1 MTTINTGRDGAGFE
15 SERNSFLRKKNQDN
29 YDLEEKRIGGALNR
43 KSKIASQQSTQVD
56 LELDDETLDS

>member
-43 KSKIASQQSTQVD
+43 KSRIASQQST
-56 LELDDETLDS
+56 